1 MISPIYESFVNDI
14 ACELFNLFKKKKNT
28 IKDPPVDKEK
38 VLEYISSPK
47 LAQLINDCEMQYLKF
62 YDNPEYSNLFKMLYG
77 KSKLTKNDLVY
88 TINVDVDYDSL
99 QDLKE
104 MLQSEC
110 VNPNSNEITITVN
123 LSDAMNKKGHAS
135 INKYCGSGNNQNTNN
150 PLYKEFERI
159 DSIRDKQ
166 WIGMGIHLGN
176 VPDETLYF
184 YYNVLT
190 NQCEFEWDD

>member
-1 MISPIYESFVNDI
+1 
-14 ACELFNLFKKKKNT
+14 
-28 IKDPPVDKEK
+28 
-38 VLEYISSPK
+38 
-47 LAQLINDCEMQYLKF
+47 
-62 YDNPEYSNLFKMLYG
+62 
-77 KSKLTKNDLVY
+77 
-88 TINVDVDYDSL
+88 
-99 QDLKE
+99 
-104 MLQSEC
+104 
-110 VNPNSNEITITVN
+110 
-123 LSDAMNKKGHAS
+123 MNKKGHAS

-166 WIGMGIHLGN
+166 WIGMGTHLGN